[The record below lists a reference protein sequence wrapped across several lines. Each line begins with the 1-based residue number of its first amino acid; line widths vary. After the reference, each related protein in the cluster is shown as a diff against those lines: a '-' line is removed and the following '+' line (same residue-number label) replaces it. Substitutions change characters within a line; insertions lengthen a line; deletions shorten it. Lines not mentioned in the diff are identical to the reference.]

1 MAVADSTAVIKSPLN
16 FGGRLSEALYAQ
28 GVFERVDQ
36 VKTLA
41 DYCGVTIRTAVQY
54 LKRETC
60 PFNKR
65 PKILLKLSRVLNC
78 NIDWL
83 YDGTGLSPFQD
94 SMMRSMQKMNEYE
107 KRKILR
113 FAIRMANND
122 PKVKRVIELFD
133 GGFISRAQ
141 FLAMM

>member
-16 FGGRLSEALYAQ
+16 FGGRVSEALYAQ
-28 GVFERVDQ
+28 GVFEKVDQ
-36 VKTLA
+36 IKALA
-41 DYCGVTIRTAVQY
+41 DHCGVTVRTAEKY
-54 LKRETC
+54 LNMDDC
-60 PFNKR
+60 PFIRR
-65 PKILLKLSRVLNC
+65 PKALIKLARSLNC
-78 NIDWL
+78 NVDWM
-83 YDGTGLSPFQD
+83 YDGSGLSPFQE
-94 SMMRSMQKMNEYE
+94 SMGSIMRKLNEYE